1 MRATI
6 NRSGGG
12 TSVLCKYLPFDHLYV
27 FSGKVFCSINS
38 ALAAAIEEY
47 KERFHKTNEELVSD
61 FSGIFSAK
69 GGGVPLV
76 SDNKQKDN
84 VKTGIPGIFMRK
96 NVPADRLPSINAIL
110 GEDFS
115 VEPIDDETYCDLL
128 LRNVQTCIDEPITE
142 NGLPQEIDKLVK
154 DVMNYEQ
161 VGETPFFFRKDIVGD
176 KILKIN
182 QIKLFSN
189 HDIIEKC
196 NDTSLLLDFFNS
208 RRNLIL
214 SVYKIQL
221 EAETIDKVYEE
232 KLAIY
237 RKLLKQ

>member
-1 MRATI
+1 
-6 NRSGGG
+6 
-12 TSVLCKYLPFDHLYV
+12 
-27 FSGKVFCSINS
+27 
-38 ALAAAIEEY
+38 
-47 KERFHKTNEELVSD
+47 
-61 FSGIFSAK
+61 
-69 GGGVPLV
+69 
-76 SDNKQKDN
+76 
-84 VKTGIPGIFMRK
+84 
-96 NVPADRLPSINAIL
+96 
-110 GEDFS
+110 
-115 VEPIDDETYCDLL
+115 
-128 LRNVQTCIDEPITE
+128 
-142 NGLPQEIDKLVK
+142 
-154 DVMNYEQ
+154 MNYEQ
-161 VGETPFFFRKDIVGD
+161 VGETPFFFRNDIVGD

-221 EAETIDKVYEE
+221 EAETSNEMYEE